1 MTASELQSLIRVL
14 KGLIDRLAVT
24 GEREDPAL
32 HEWIVKLEK
41 EHKHCGE
48 LWL

>member
-1 MTASELQSLIRVL
+1 L

-24 GEREDPAL
+24 GEKGGDPAL

-41 EHKHCGE
+41 EHKH
-48 LWL
+48 WK